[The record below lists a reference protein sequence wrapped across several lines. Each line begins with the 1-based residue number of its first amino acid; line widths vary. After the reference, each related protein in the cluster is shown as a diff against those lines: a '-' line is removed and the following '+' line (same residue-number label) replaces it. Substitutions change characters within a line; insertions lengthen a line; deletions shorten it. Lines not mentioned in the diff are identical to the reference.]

1 MANVG
6 LDLGTNLLV
15 SAKINEEGHVDF
27 KSQRD
32 AYYTLVPKT
41 EVNRNSMRTSL
52 EKVGANFIADDT
64 GSFTVVGQDALE
76 IAIERNDVAS
86 RPLKKGIISPK
97 EKAAPPLYPRDS
109 QPDGLQKRQ
118 SNR

>member
-41 EVNRNSMRTSL
+41 EVNRNSMKT
-52 EKVGANFIADDT
+52 
-64 GSFTVVGQDALE
+64 
-76 IAIERNDVAS
+76 
-86 RPLKKGIISPK
+86 IS
-97 EKAAPPLYPRDS
+97 
-109 QPDGLQKRQ
+109 
-118 SNR
+118 